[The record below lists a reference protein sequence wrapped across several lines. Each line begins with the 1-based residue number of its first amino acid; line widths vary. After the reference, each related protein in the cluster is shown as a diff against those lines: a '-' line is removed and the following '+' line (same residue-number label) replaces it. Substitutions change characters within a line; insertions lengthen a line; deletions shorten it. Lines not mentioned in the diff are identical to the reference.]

1 MTKDAEKIEALREAI
16 HRHNYLYYVEDR
28 PEVSDAEYDG
38 LLRELRKLEE
48 AHPEL
53 ITPDSP
59 IHKYVPGCRGVPWPE
74 VAIVH

>member
-1 MTKDAEKIEALREAI
+1 MTKDAAEKIEALREAI

-28 PEVSDAEYDG
+28 PEISDAEYDR
-38 LLRELRKLEE
+38 LLRELRALES

-59 IHKYVPGCRGVPWPE
+59 TQGVGGRVGPAFAP
-74 VAIVH
+74 V